1 MYKNIIFDFGG
12 VVVDF
17 APKDFLMDHFM
28 NRRAEEETYALVFG
42 SQEWLDLDRGII
54 TREEAN
60 KIMLEKAAHAN
71 RVFEVQTCLDEW
83 FTMLETNKTT
93 VQIMRKLKSAG
104 YRLYYLTNM
113 ASDMMDE
120 LRQREWF
127 SLFDGGIASC
137 EVHLSK
143 PDPKIFGLMMQK
155 YGLAYDETIFVDD
168 TKVNAQAAYN
178 LGITGILYKGPKSFQ
193 RALGLCGVKME
204 ADNKRQAAPEA
215 PTENRG

>member
-1 MYKNIIFDFGG
+1 MYKNIIFDLGG

-17 APKDFLMDHFM
+17 KPRDFLMDHFL
-28 NRRAEEETYALVFG
+28 NKSAEDEVFDLTFG
-42 SQEWLDLDRGII
+42 SKEWEELDRGVISRG
-54 TREEAN
+54 TAN
-60 KIMLEKAAHAN
+60 RLMLENAAE
-71 RVFEVQTCLDEW
+71 RGRTFEVQAVIDEW
-83 FTMLETNKTT
+83 QSILHTNKRT
-93 VQIMRKLKSAG
+93 VKTMCKLKLAG
-104 YRLYYLTNM
+104 YRLYYLSNIPQ
-113 ASDMMDE
+113 DVIDE
-120 LRQREWF
+120 IRQRDF
-127 SLFDGGIASC
+127 FPLFDGGIASC

-193 RALGLCGVKME
+193 LGLCGVKME